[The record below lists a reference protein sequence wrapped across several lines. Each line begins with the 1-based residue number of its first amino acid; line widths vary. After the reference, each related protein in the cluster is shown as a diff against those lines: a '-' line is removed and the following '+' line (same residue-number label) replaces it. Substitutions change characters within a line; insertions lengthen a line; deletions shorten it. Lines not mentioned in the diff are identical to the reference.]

1 MPFSVTGCLKN
12 SIVYDYGLLPNQ
24 REFSLMYST
33 ETGWDNPESP
43 VLEIIKELCVDTPLV
58 ENVDRYPPIPRH
70 VAPTLGVGFDDE
82 EVRAVWVR
90 STVQHFLRWIVDD
103 IQKVKWEIEP
113 ETGESNRIDPLL
125 DY

>member
-58 ENVDRYPPIPRH
+58 ENVDRYPPTPRH
-70 VAPTLGVGFDDE
+70 VTPTLGIGFDDE
-82 EVRAVWVR
+82 QVRAVWVR
-90 STVQHFLRWIVDD
+90 STVEYFCPHLLYQSFRFFLH
-103 IQKVKWEIEP
+103 
-113 ETGESNRIDPLL
+113 PLEEKFYL
-125 DY
+125 VLL